1 MYPLLLV
8 SILFASANS
17 TLLHRA
23 NLGGRGAIY
32 RYNLICSAVW
42 CVCLLAA
49 NGFTLHLSGDVLLW
63 GAIYGVTQTLFVLF
77 KTAAMNS
84 GPVSVTTLIGN
95 CSLLVSVFVC
105 FALWGEPITPADGLG
120 LLILLLGIT
129 LSTYKKSEGKMTL
142 RWRILSLL
150 FLVTAAGVGIVFK
163 AFSKSADPTAAGDM
177 MLTSAIVMLVLYTL
191 ISLILG
197 GVMPTAADGGGRFA
211 LLAALCGV
219 MSCAYNRLNIYL
231 SGVLDGI
238 VFFPLFNGGVV
249 ILSALLAVL
258 LLGERPCLRQWLGIL
273 TGTVGITII
282 GIL

>member
-1 MYPLLLV
+1 MYLLLAL
-8 SILFASANS
+8 SIVFASMNS

-23 NLGGRGAIY
+23 RLGGRGAIY

-42 CVCLLAA
+42 CVCLFAA
-49 NGFTLHLSGDVLLW
+49 NGFTLHIDGVVLTW
-63 GAIYGVTQTLFVLF
+63 GVIYGVTQTLFVLF

-105 FALWGEPITPADGLG
+105 FVLWGEPITPADGAG
-120 LLILLLGIT
+120 LIILLVGIG
-129 LSTYKKSEGKMTL
+129 LATYKRSEGRMTL
-142 RWRILSLL
+142 RWRILSFF

-163 AFSKSADPTAAGDM
+163 SFSKSAAPSLAGDM
-177 MLTSAIVMLVLYTL
+177 MLTSAIVMLISYTV
-191 ISLILG
+191 ISLIFG
-197 GVMPTAADGGGRFA
+197 GALPTAADGGGRFA
-211 LLAALCGV
+211 LTATICGV
-219 MSCAYNRLNIYL
+219 MSCVYNRLNVYL

-238 VFFPLFNGGVV
+238 LFFPLFNGGVV

-258 LLGERPCLRQWLGIL
+258 LLGERPCLRQWLGII
-273 TGTVGITII
+273 TGTVGVAII